1 MKPRRGPGTWRLRGA
16 SERFE
21 PLRVELSQA
30 AAEARPVRGRRT
42 LDQQDVYLK
51 ASALRPWP
59 ALRHAARRALGLGL
73 PRWNEL
79 ANLAW
84 LRAAGFRAPRPL
96 VAGVWFRR
104 GLPRYQF
111 LLTEWLPAPTLAE
124 ALAPGRA
131 SAAERGAWLAA
142 LARDLAQLHAR
153 GFVHRDPFAR
163 NLLALQ
169 GPEGAR
175 CAFLDA
181 WRGGPGP
188 GWRGPDH
195 DLGCF
200 LLDGGALLEPD
211 ELARFLLSYREESAR
226 AGRRLAARWP
236 RRVERARR
244 RVLRRE
250 AGRRPGLRVEWAF
263 PPLPMQPPDGTPLS

>member
-1 MKPRRGPGTWRLRGA
+1 MSACPGAWRLRGDPGL
-16 SERFE
+16 FE
-21 PLRVELSQA
+21 PLRTELTA
-30 AAEARPVRGRRT
+30 CAVDARPLRGRRPVGV
-42 LDQQDVYLK
+42 LDTYLK

-84 LRAAGFRAPRPL
+84 LRASGFLAPRPL

-111 LLTEWLPAPTLAE
+111 LLSEWLAAPTLAE
-124 ALAPGRA
+124 VLAPGRA
-131 SAAERGAWLAA
+131 SSTGRAAWLVA
-142 LARDLAQLHAR
+142 LARDLARLHAR

-163 NLLALQ
+163 NLLALAD
-169 GPEGAR
+169 PAGAR

-181 WRGGPGP
+181 WRGGTGP

-200 LLDGGALLEPD
+200 LLDGAGLLAPE
-211 ELARFLLSYREESAR
+211 EQARFLLTYREESER
-226 AGRRLAARWP
+226 AGRRLSPRWP

-263 PPLPMQPPDGTPLS
+263 PALPLLPPGESPLS

>member
-1 MKPRRGPGTWRLRGA
+1 MRPARPGTWRLRGTP
-16 SERFE
+16 ELFE
-21 PLRVELSQA
+21 PLRAELSQA
-30 AAEARPVRGRRT
+30 AAEARPVRGRRAVGPH
-42 LDQQDVYLK
+42 DAYLK

-84 LRAAGFRAPRPL
+84 LRASGFRAPRPL
-96 VAGVWFRR
+96 VAGVWFRH
-104 GLPRYQF
+104 GLPRFQF
-111 LLTEWLPAPTLAE
+111 LLTEWLAAPTFAE
-124 ALAPGRA
+124 VLTPGRA
-131 SAAERGAWLAA
+131 SPAERAAWLDA
-142 LARDLAQLHAR
+142 LARDLARLHAR

-163 NLLALQ
+163 NLLALG
-169 GPEGAR
+169 GPEGAG

-200 LLDGGALLEPD
+200 LLDGAGLLTPE
-211 ELARFLLSYREESAR
+211 EQAHFLLTYREESAR
-226 AGRRLAARWP
+226 SGRRLTPLWP
-236 RRVERARR
+236 QRVERARR

-250 AGRRPGLRVEWAF
+250 AGRRPGLRPEWAF
-263 PPLPMQPPDGTPLS
+263 PALPLQPPDGSPLF

>member
-1 MKPRRGPGTWRLRGA
+1 VSALTPGTWRLRGA
-16 SERFE
+16 PELFE
-21 PLRVELSQA
+21 PLRAELTA
-30 AAEARPVRGRRT
+30 CAEEVRPLRERRPVGPH
-42 LDQQDVYLK
+42 DAHLK
-51 ASALRPWP
+51 ASALRLWP
-59 ALRHAARRALGLGL
+59 ALRHAARRALGQGL

-79 ANLAW
+79 ANLTW
-84 LRAAGFRAPRPL
+84 LRAQGFLAPRPL

-111 LLTEWLPAPTLAE
+111 LLSEWLAAPTLAE

-131 SAAERGAWLAA
+131 SPAERGAWLAA
-142 LARDLAQLHAR
+142 LARDLARLHAL

-163 NLLALQ
+163 NLLALSPPH
-169 GPEGAR
+169 GPR

-200 LLDGGALLEPD
+200 LLDGAALLDRE
-211 ELARFLLSYREESAR
+211 EQCLFLLTYQKESGR
-226 AGRRLAARWP
+226 AGRRLGRGWP
-236 RRVERARR
+236 TRVERARE

-250 AGRRPGLRVEWAF
+250 LARRPDLLPAWTF
-263 PPLPMQPPDGTPLS
+263 PA